1 MVFCTKLD
9 VCVFGAHAAPSRREC
24 RDLSNTIVKMWCLVS
39 KRLRTPHQKSTEDS
53 HLLTRAMQESLIDFV
68 LKSNTVI

>member
-9 VCVFGAHAAPSRREC
+9 VRVFGAHAAPSWREY
-24 RDLSNTIVKMWCLVS
+24 RDLSNTTVKMWCLVS
-39 KRLRTPHQKSTEDS
+39 KRLRTHHQKSKEDS